1 MLASWCFRVA
11 LAAAVAGCTSG
22 AVARSVRL
30 YEQGDY
36 RAAAQVAEAQRR
48 SSAGD
53 DDAWRMQLRAL
64 LALGEREALVE
75 TYGAYR
81 EARAGVD
88 DAALLRELA
97 EATLGQGLRAPSV
110 ALRVASI
117 RAVEKAELRGLAD
130 AVAQRLADPDDRVV
144 AAAAAAVLR
153 GYAEAA
159 EALDDMLRSEDEEAR
174 RLAFDGLGRKVAK
187 HAVQELV
194 AGAEDP
200 SPSVRETAL
209 RYLGELGR
217 GELAP
222 VLVAR
227 AADRSPA
234 VRGAALRGLAQ
245 LPAVARAERTLA
257 LAKAAAREESLAVR
271 MAAIELL
278 RALGQTA
285 ALEGLLDDAE
295 VTVALAA
302 ARALRLEPQR
312 SAAVLERGLASSAWT
327 ERVAA
332 LGQLVAL
339 LGEPGA
345 ARARPLLADPSPEV
359 RLAAARVLARHG
371 GRAEALA
378 VLEEQVAPVLGA
390 AASASGA
397 AIEAAVD
404 LAALEPARGELVL
417 AVALRVRSAE
427 RRQQAVAGHR
437 TLGRVTPGLLGALA
451 DASPMVRVE
460 AAAVLAELASSRD

>member
-1 MLASWCFRVA
+1 MLASWWFRGA
-11 LAAAVAGCTSG
+11 LAVAVAGCTSG
-22 AVARSVRL
+22 AVTRSVRL

-36 RAAAQVAEAQRR
+36 RAAAQVAEAGRQA
-48 SSAGD
+48 SPGD

-81 EARAGVD
+81 EARGAKD

-130 AVAQRLADPDDRVV
+130 AVAQRLTDPDDRVV

-153 GYAEAA
+153 GYGDAA
-159 EALDDMLRSEDEEAR
+159 EALDDMLRSEEEEAR
-174 RLAFDGLGRKVAK
+174 RLAYDGLGRKVAK
-187 HAVQELV
+187 HAVQELLT
-194 AGAEDP
+194 GAKDP
-200 SPSVRETAL
+200 SPSVRETAV
-209 RYLGELGR
+209 RYLGELR
-217 GELAP
+217 QGELAP
-222 VLVAR
+222 VLLAS
-227 AADRSPA
+227 AADRAPG
-234 VRGAALRGLAQ
+234 VRAAALRGLAQ
-245 LPAVARAERTLA
+245 LPSFAPEAARARA
-257 LAKAAAREESLAVR
+257 SAAASDESLAVR

-278 RALGQTA
+278 LALGQRA
-285 ALEGLLDDAE
+285 ALEALLEDGE

-302 ARALRLEPQR
+302 ARALRLEAQR
-312 SAAVLERGLASSAWT
+312 SAPVLERGLASAAWT
-327 ERVAA
+327 DRVSA

-345 ARARPLLADPSPEV
+345 ARARPLLADPAPAV
-359 RLAAARVLARHG
+359 RLAAARVMARHG

-378 VLEEQVAPVLGA
+378 VLEEQVASVMGA
-390 AASASGA
+390 GASVSSAAVEA
-397 AIEAAVD
+397 AID
-404 LAALEPARGELVL
+404 LAALEPARGEPAL
-417 AVALRVRSAE
+417 AAALRARSSE
-427 RRQQAVAGHR
+427 RRLQAVAGHR
-437 TLGRVTPGLLGALA
+437 VLGRVTPGLLGALA

-460 AAAVLAELASSRD
+460 AAAVLAELAKGEE